1 MKIKLI
7 ALLLILSVSQ
17 SYAQGLHRCD
27 VPMPDYIFR
36 QKHKSVVLQLTEDR
50 KLHAATAIA
59 VNNCLSVEQVK
70 SLASLFIDDF
80 NRLDFVKAAWRNTVD
95 KENFYFVYDDFAYF
109 STVFMLHDYIRGM
122 EANPTDYLPP
132 YEPPITL
139 NFPLLNYPAYENY
152 RGPANCNYPMRE
164 DEFLRSAIQVAGNNS
179 EANKMLLLTQIA
191 QNNCLSVAQAMK
203 LASLLGSEPYRLSFF
218 KTAIIS
224 IFDLNN
230 LSFGAQLFSHIPNKA
245 AFNEF
250 ISRPVPGPGP
260 VVPPPCAIS
269 TDDFQQ
275 IMESIKQESFNST
288 KLTIAKQVIRSK
300 QCFTTRQIT
309 DLVKLFSFDD
319 TRLELAKFA
328 YDYTTD
334 QENYYQVADAFSFS
348 SSKEELMK
356 FLEGKR

>member
-7 ALLLILSVSQ
+7 AFLLILTVSQ
-17 SYAQGLHRCD
+17 AYSQGSYRCD
-27 VPMPDYIFR
+27 VPMPDHIFR
-36 QKHKSVVLQLTEDR
+36 QKHKSVTLQLTEDR
-50 KLHAATAIA
+50 KLQAATAIA

-70 SLASLFIDDF
+70 SLTSLFIDDF
-80 NRLDFVKAAWRNTVD
+80 NRLKFAKTAWRNTVD

-109 STVFMLHDYIRGM
+109 STVFILHDYIKSM

-152 RGPANCNYPMRE
+152 LGPANCNFPMRE
-164 DEFLRSAIQVAGNNS
+164 DEFLRLAIQVAGNNS

-191 QNNCLSVAQAMK
+191 QNNCMSVAQAMK
-203 LASLLGSEPYRLSFF
+203 LASLLGSEPNRLSFF
-218 KTAIIS
+218 KAAYLS

-245 AFNEF
+245 AYNEF
-250 ISRPVPGPGP
+250 ISRPAPGP
-260 VVPPPCAIS
+260 VGPPPCEVS
-269 TDDFQQ
+269 PEDFRQ
-275 IMESIKQESFNST
+275 IMESVKQESFNST
-288 KLTIAKQVIRSK
+288 KLTIAKQIIRSK

-309 DLVKLFSFDD
+309 ELVKLFSFDD

-328 YDYTTD
+328 FDYTID
-334 QENYYQVADAFSFS
+334 RENYYQVADAFSFS

-356 FLEGKR
+356 FLEGRK